1 MQASTE
7 NPVYSVFVVSG
18 TTKYNITGAV
28 ESLDW
33 DEPEKQIAAK
43 ATIDLMNIKVGS
55 SQLYNLIN
63 EIDRVFI
70 YANDGTRN
78 EEVFRGF
85 VWTKAYKKT
94 TTDRTLQLKCYDN
107 MIYFQESEESEY
119 FSSGNST
126 KTVMSTICKKWG
138 VSLSYNYESI
148 THSKLVLRGNLA
160 DIFTSDILDT
170 VKDRTGKKYVIRS
183 VKDVMQVNTVGS
195 NTTIYTIKDGANA
208 ISSEIVKSM
217 DGVVTRVKILGKADK
232 SDRKPVAAT
241 VNGNTSKY
249 GTLQKLIDKDENTS
263 LANAKKEAQNIINED
278 GKPTIDYN
286 IKTTDIPWIR
296 KGDLVKVQSG
306 AADKTLLVIGI
317 SHSISAKEK
326 TMDLTLEEQ

>member
-7 NPVYSVFVVSG
+7 NPVYSVFAV
-18 TTKYNITGAV
+18 TKDTKYNLTDAL

-55 SQLYNLIN
+55 VELYNLIS
-63 EIDRVFI
+63 EMDRVFI
-70 YANDGTRN
+70 YADDGSKK

-85 VWTKAYKKT
+85 VWTKAHKET
-94 TTDRTLQLKCYDN
+94 TSDRTLQLRCYDN
-107 MIYFQESEESEY
+107 MIFFQESEESEY

-126 KTVMSTICKKWG
+126 KTVMSSICKKWG
-138 VSLSYNYESI
+138 VSLAYNYDSI

-170 VKDRTGKKYVIRS
+170 VKDRTGNKYVIRS
-183 VKDVMQVNTVGS
+183 VQDVMQVNPVGS
-195 NTTIYTIKDGANA
+195 NTTIYTIKSGANA
-208 ISSEIVKSM
+208 ISSEKITTM
-217 DGVVTRVKILGKADK
+217 DGVTTRVKILGKADGK
-232 SDRKPVAAT
+232 DRKPVAAT

-263 LANAKKEAQNIINED
+263 LADAKKEAQNIINID
-278 GKPTIDYN
+278 GTPKVEYN
-286 IKTTDIPWIR
+286 VTTTDIPWIR
-296 KGDLVKVQSG
+296 KGDLVKVNAGSVN
-306 AADKTLLVIGI
+306 KSLLVLGI
-317 SHSISAKEK
+317 SHNIAAREK
-326 TMDLTLEEQ
+326 TMKLTLGEQ